1 MPEKKETLPGIPTKM
16 LEESVGHNIF
26 AELQKGIVV
35 RGRLTNVETCMNLVL
50 EDVTIKDS
58 GATRK
63 LPKMMVR
70 GNLILYVILPY
81 RMKHSPLL
89 QKVVEVANARKEH
102 FKNR

>member
-1 MPEKKETLPGIPTKM
+1 MPQKREQLPGIPIKL

-35 RGRLTNVETCMNLVL
+35 RGRLINVETCMNLVL
-50 EDVTIKDS
+50 EDVSMKDS
-58 GATRK
+58 GETRK
-63 LPKMMVR
+63 LPKMMIR
-70 GNLILYVILPY
+70 GNLILYIILPY
-81 RMKHSPLL
+81 MMKHSPLL